1 MLMGIDTIP
10 LCLNLIYAKWQG
22 ENLHVAYERGL
33 PMKRFQ
39 YVGVLLL
46 FCLLGLSACQNEPAQ
61 VIGVVDVERVLTE
74 SVPGKAAIA
83 HLEQAKAVLQKGLK
97 DLEEEW
103 KEASDEEKRRVLT
116 EGLTA
121 LNRQMAVEEQAAR
134 KVVADIMFE
143 EIRGWRLTHK
153 ASYVIARQNLLDAD
167 KTVDVTDEILH
178 AMASKTAKFDPLPTV
193 NIKKRESALP
203 KKEKR
208 QDPAAK

>member
-1 MLMGIDTIP
+1 MTNGIRSFFFVF
-10 LCLNLIYAKWQG
+10 LFFSFLA
-22 ENLHVAYERGL
+22 L
-33 PMKRFQ
+33 P
-39 YVGVLLL
+39 
-46 FCLLGLSACQNEPAQ
+46 ACQNEPAQ

-103 KEASDEEKRRVLT
+103 KDASDEEKRRVLP
-116 EGLTA
+116 EGLSA

-134 KVVADIMFE
+134 KVVADIMLE

-153 ASYVIARQNLLDAD
+153 ASCVIARQNLLDAD

-178 AMASKTAKFDPLPTV
+178 AMASKTATFAPLPTV
-193 NIKKRESALP
+193 NIKKRDSAQP
-203 KKEKR
+203 EKEIGLE
-208 QDPAAK
+208 PAAK